1 MQIAAAGGD
10 DTWEEMFSGEI
21 PPESRVVSDSVRVR
35 AEYELDCIGRA
46 LAKVPEE
53 YRMGILSNIVH
64 KTEFG
69 DFAHPNTW
77 KKWKQIFIAELAR
90 ELCLV

>member
-1 MQIAAAGGD
+1 MQISSAGGD
-10 DTWEEMFSGEI
+10 NAREDMFSGEI
-21 PPESRVVSDSVRVR
+21 TPESKVVREIVKER
-35 AEYELDCIGRA
+35 AEFELDCIGRA
-46 LAKVPEE
+46 LAKIPEE
-53 YRMGILSNIVH
+53 YRMGILSNIVD

-90 ELCLV
+90 ELGLL